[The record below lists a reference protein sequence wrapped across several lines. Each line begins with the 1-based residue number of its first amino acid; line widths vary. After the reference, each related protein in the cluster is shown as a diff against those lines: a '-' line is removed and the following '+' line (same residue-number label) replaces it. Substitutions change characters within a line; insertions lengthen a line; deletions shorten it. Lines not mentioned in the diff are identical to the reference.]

1 MGKKYSVFYGSK
13 VYVFLLKIKL
23 NDFIAEKYPGTEKS
37 YSSFESKVTVQDPEK
52 LLMQGFYMNNVLD
65 HNGYQSDLIPT
76 KGYILSVNHDAWG
89 TGITYAGIFYC
100 IFL

>member
-1 MGKKYSVFYGSK
+1 
-13 VYVFLLKIKL
+13 LK
-23 NDFIAEKYPGTEKS
+23 
-37 YSSFESKVTVQDPEK
+37 KVTVQDPEK

-76 KGYILSVNHDAWG
+76 KGYNPLIMMLG
-89 TGITYAGIFYC
+89 EQELPMRGIFYC